1 MNFTRK
7 FYILSVSLIAVSL
20 LSFISFTYFEPS
32 LSFVKMGAE
41 EVRGYF
47 VTSPFSFLPS
57 LEGAEEISSNV
68 SSDGFEKSY
77 LFHKEC
83 TQDAQRFYGNV
94 LAEKGWEV
102 ERSEKYEDI
111 ESFVYKKNPY
121 KIVVSSF
128 NDPNNEEC
136 LVTLIG
142 FSSD

>member
-7 FYILSVSLIAVSL
+7 FYMLSASLVMVSL
-20 LSFISFTYFEPS
+20 LSYVSFTYFEPS
-32 LSFVKMGAE
+32 LNFAKKNIE
-41 EVRGYF
+41 EVKGYF
-47 VTSPFSFLPS
+47 VNSPFSFLPS
-57 LEGAEEISSNV
+57 LSGAEEIRSNL
-68 SSDGFEKSY
+68 SSDGFERSY
-77 LFHKEC
+77 LISSEC

-94 LAEKGWEV
+94 LGEKGWSV

-121 KIVVSSF
+121 KIIVSSF

-136 LVTLIG
+136 LVTLVG